1 MAIVRQNLAI
11 HLFLRAMLLLYVLG
25 RLLQLCSGVV
35 PTLTIVLFQ
44 VLPPAAFALLHGILT
59 YRRRG
64 ILFFFGASLG
74 TGAFFESLSLRT
86 GFPFGYYYFTDVMGP
101 KLYQLPVLL
110 VLAYVGMG
118 YLCWSLAVNILAPT
132 SRRSSLS
139 KVLALPLL
147 AAFIMV
153 AWDFSMDPLWSTV
166 GHAWIWNNGGAYLG
180 VPISNFLGWYLTAYI
195 FYQLFALYLRNRD
208 IPPQRAR
215 HWRLPILF
223 YVACAFGNLL
233 LAIPTQTAIQFPA
246 VVTDPSGQAWMV
258 KSIIGGCVL
267 SSLFVMGPFALLA
280 WIKLT
285 DQQEC

>member
-1 MAIVRQNLAI
+1 MAIARQDLAI
-11 HLFLRAMLLLYVLG
+11 HLFLQAMLLLYVLG
-25 RLLQLCSGVV
+25 RLLQLYSGVI

-59 YRRRG
+59 YRLRG
-64 ILFFFGASLG
+64 ILFFFGACLG

-118 YLCWSLAVNILAPT
+118 YLCWSLVVIILART

-139 KVLALPLL
+139 NVLALPLL

-153 AWDFSMDPLWSTV
+153 AWDFSMDPFWSTV
-166 GHAWIWNNGGAYLG
+166 GHTWIWNNGGAYFG

-195 FYQLFALYLRNRD
+195 FYQLFALYLCNRD
-208 IPPQRAR
+208 ILPQRAR

-223 YVACAFGNLL
+223 YVACTFGNLL

-280 WIKLT
+280 WIRLT